1 MEQHGRATATGEQIH
16 TSVERTPGGVR
27 ASSSSRSTG
36 TGAPQQH
43 EETVLHA
50 RAGQDQFA
58 TMSTHDL
65 KAWLQTRG
73 ADLTGAIE
81 RHDLEEIA
89 RTMQDSGPPGRAE
102 VGQGGAAQ
110 D

>member
-1 MEQHGRATATGEQIH
+1 MQALDRMRTTSIAMEQHGRATATGEQIH

-50 RAGQDQFA
+50 RAGEQVVSGRFDE
-58 TMSTHDL
+58 TL
-65 KAWLQTRG
+65 PR
-73 ADLTGAIE
+73 DLTCT
-81 RHDLEEIA
+81 A
-89 RTMQDSGPPGRAE
+89 RPQHLLLHPLLQAKTSLPP
-102 VGQGGAAQ
+102 
-110 D
+110 